1 MLDFLNRWRQR
12 EDSPEEDALSLP
24 WPVTQ
29 QGPPPASSTN
39 QLDISAISPPIPR
52 SGTSSL
58 TGFSD
63 EHVTHWQHYRQPS
76 PIRRPG
82 VGPRRVGVPSE
93 ERDDEET
100 TVQVPA
106 PAVVRVDG
114 GSIPRPSV
122 VPHGHVHPMG
132 RSVSSPPSTGSL
144 RSPSPSPSTESTTT
158 TTSNTTKMKLK
169 LQPPEMFSQST
180 HSLRLDSQA
189 QSFNTD
195 MYGNA
200 YSYPLAKQL
209 SPIAEQDYVSPN
221 SVRQSTG
228 LPSRE
233 GSQNDLSRSTSAGSG
248 SAAASRVSAN
258 ASPDS
263 EIARESSKSISQ
275 KPML

>member
-12 EDSPEEDALSLP
+12 EEEDALSLP

-29 QGPPPASSTN
+29 QGPPSASSV

-82 VGPRRVGVPSE
+82 VGPRVRVPSE

-100 TVQVPA
+100 TVQVPL

-144 RSPSPSPSTESTTT
+144 RSPSPSPSTDSTTT

-180 HSLRLDSQA
+180 HSLRLDSQGH
-189 QSFNTD
+189 SVNTD

-200 YSYPLAKQL
+200 YNYPLAKQL

-221 SVRQSTG
+221 SLRQSTG

-233 GSQNDLSRSTSAGSG
+233 GSQNDLSRSASAGSG
-248 SAAASRVSAN
+248 TGSPSRVSAN
-258 ASPDS
+258 ASPDGSQGS
-263 EIARESSKSISQ
+263 EITRKSS
-275 KPML
+275 

>member
-1 MLDFLNRWRQR
+1 MLDFLNRWRLR
-12 EDSPEEDALSLP
+12 EDAPDEDALGRLP

-29 QGPPPASSTN
+29 QGGPSSASSA

-58 TGFSD
+58 TGFSE

-82 VGPRRVGVPSE
+82 VGPRNRLPSE
-93 ERDDEET
+93 ERDDDSET
-100 TVQVPA
+100 TVQVPP

-122 VPHGHVHPMG
+122 VPHGHVHPMN
-132 RSVSSPPSTGSL
+132 RSASSPPSTASL

-158 TTSNTTKMKLK
+158 ATTSNTAKMKLK

-189 QSFNTD
+189 QSVNTD
-195 MYGNA
+195 LYGNS
-200 YSYPLAKQL
+200 YNYPLAKQL
-209 SPIAEQDYVSPN
+209 SPIAEQDYVSPG
-221 SVRQSTG
+221 STRQSTG
-228 LPSRE
+228 MPSRE

-248 SAAASRVSAN
+248 TGSASRVSAN
-258 ASPDS
+258 ASPDGSQGS
-263 EIARESSKSISQ
+263 EVARKSS
-275 KPML
+275 